1 MAGYRPVTEITEHT
15 CFTYLVLGTARMAL
29 QSFFLFPFVLHV
41 CMNSVATYKQ
51 KDNFL
56 YVYFLFGRLTTT

>member
-15 CFTYLVLGTARMAL
+15 CFTYLVLGTARMAR

-56 YVYFLFGRLTTT
+56 YVYF